1 MANIAY
7 GALMYRGVIDD
18 PTIDVRS
25 DLTIEANPG
34 MYTVAV
40 EGNESLPSTNNQ
52 SIGYLYSTPLSDG
65 NLPLLR
71 FHDFQSG
78 LWWVYFAGVWIT
90 TTPESIGALA
100 TLDTA
105 VAALKLSPG
114 RSIGGVR
121 FDGSV
126 DINLPG
132 VNAQGNQNTT
142 GNAASATKLQTAR
155 TINGVSFNG
164 TANITIT
171 AAQIG
176 SYTKA
181 ESDSKYLTG
190 FRLSAQTMITTQ
202 QAPASTLVSYVDG
215 GDDAI
220 GIGYKSLQF
229 LRNGVYVTVTQA

>member
-34 MYTVAV
+34 IYTVVV

-105 VAALKLSPG
+105 VAANKLSPG
-114 RSIGGVR
+114 RTIGGVF
-121 FDGSV
+121 FDGSAN
-126 DINLPG
+126 INLPG
-132 VNAQGNQNTT
+132 VNVAGTQNTS
-142 GNAASATKLQTAR
+142 GNAGSATKLQTAR

-164 TANITIT
+164 TANITIS

-181 ESDSKYLTG
+181 ESDAKYVTSLV
-190 FRLSAQTMITTQ
+190 LSAQTMITTQ
-202 QAPASTLVSYVDG
+202 QAPGGALVSYVDG

-220 GIGYKSLQF
+220 GIGYKYVQYV
-229 LRNGVYVTVTQA
+229 RNGARVTATQA